1 MGAAAEIRPQEGPQE
16 EFLSTAAD
24 IAVYGGAA
32 GGGKS
37 FALLLEPLRHMD
49 NPHFTGVIFRRE
61 TPQIINPGGMW
72 GESVKLY
79 GQFDMQPNRQLLS
92 WRTDKCAEFMKFSHL
107 QYEDDVLN
115 WQGSQLTY
123 IGFDELTHFTESQF
137 FYMMSRNRSMAG
149 VPGYMRATCNP
160 DPDSWVAKFLEWWID
175 QDTGIPIPERAGV
188 LRWFIRNG
196 DEMIWADTREELWD
210 DLQSDVPE
218 DERLIPTSV
227 TFIPAKV
234 TDNKILLKKDPAYLA
249 RLRALSRVD
258 RARLEGGNWKI
269 RPKAGE
275 MFQTDW
281 FEVVDAL
288 PTNIVRE
295 IRYWDRAATEPHE
308 GNKNPD
314 WTVGVK
320 LVRDGYGTFYVA
332 DVVRVRKTPLEV
344 KKTIRNTATQDGFS
358 CKVGIEQDPGQAGKA
373 EADDLVRF
381 LAGFIVEAYPVT
393 KAKETRAKPF
403 SAQVQAGN
411 VKVLRAPWNR
421 AFFSELENF
430 PSDSE
435 TAKDDQVDA
444 SAGGF
449 NAMMTGRH
457 VLSAMSK
464 M

>member
-1 MGAAAEIRPQEGPQE
+1 MNAAPVIKPQEGPQE
-16 EFLSTAAD
+16 VFLSTPAD
-24 IAVYGGAA
+24 IAIYGGAA

-37 FALLLEPLRHMD
+37 FGLLLEPLRHMD
-49 NPHFTGVIFRRE
+49 NTHFTGVIFRRE
-61 TPQIINPGGMW
+61 TPQIINPGGLW

-79 GQFDMQPNRQLLS
+79 APFDITPNRQLLS
-92 WRTDKCAEFMKFSHL
+92 WRSEKCPEFMKFSHL

-115 WQGSQLTY
+115 WQGAQLTY

-137 FYMMSRNRSMAG
+137 FYMMSRNRSMSG

-160 DPDSWVAKFLEWWID
+160 DPDSWVAVFLEWWID
-175 QDTGIPIPERAGV
+175 QDTGYPIAERAGV
-188 LRWFIRNG
+188 IRWFIRNG
-196 DEMIWADTREELWD
+196 DEMVWGDSRQELWD
-210 DLQSDVPE
+210 LQEDVPE
-218 DERLIPTSV
+218 GERLIPKSV

-234 TDNKILLKKDPAYLA
+234 TDNKILLKTDPAYLA
-249 RLRALSRVD
+249 NLRALSRVD
-258 RARLEGGNWKI
+258 RARLEGGNWKV

-275 MFQTDW
+275 MFQADW

-295 IRYWDRAATEPHE
+295 IRYWDRAATQPHE

-320 LVRDGYGTFYVA
+320 LVRDGYGTFYIA
-332 DVVRVRKTPLEV
+332 DVIRVRKTPLEV
-344 KKTIRNTATQDGFS
+344 KKTIRNTATQDGMR
-358 CKVGIEQDPGQAGKA
+358 CKIGIEQDPGQAGVS

-403 SAQVQAGN
+403 SSQAEAGN

-421 AFFSELENF
+421 AFLSELENF
-430 PSDSE
+430 PPDDNG
-435 TAKDDQVDA
+435 KDDQVDA
-444 SAGGF
+444 GSGAF
-449 NAMMTGRH
+449 NAMMSGRQ
-457 VLSAMSK
+457 VLSAMTR